1 MDFNVLIRTWYMMDL
16 GSVAPTRNQEFF
28 QLSKWSCP
36 VSRGL
41 VIDLCIISEEE
52 HPQLTR
58 MCMLMQLFLT
68 FPYYNPNQSVPDSS
82 NSFHI
87 SFHHL
92 SVESRALSA
101 AWWHLGPPCTSQ
113 GTQLSYIFGA
123 EGKAGRYPFS
133 SLGHPAGYA
142 STPEVEDWWH
152 FRGWKIR
159 QKPNQSFLKIKKT
172 GGKILDFSSKILR
185 VKQLTNG
192 LNLCNAGAPEKGCI
206 ESTKATAAGKP
217 HNLETPHRVRPPRV
231 LVPLRL

>member
-1 MDFNVLIRTWYMMDL
+1 
-16 GSVAPTRNQEFF
+16 
-28 QLSKWSCP
+28 
-36 VSRGL
+36 
-41 VIDLCIISEEE
+41 
-52 HPQLTR
+52 
-58 MCMLMQLFLT
+58 MQLFLT

-152 FRGWKIR
+152 FSG
-159 QKPNQSFLKIKKT
+159 LKNSPKAQPKFKDKKKT
-172 GGKILDFSSKILR
+172 GGKSWIFLPVSKSQAANKRAKSLQR
-185 VKQLTNG
+185 WGSWERLHWVNEG
-192 LNLCNAGAPEKGCI
+192 NCRRE
-206 ESTKATAAGKP
+206 AT
-217 HNLETPHRVRPPRV
+217 
-231 LVPLRL
+231 

>member
-1 MDFNVLIRTWYMMDL
+1 
-16 GSVAPTRNQEFF
+16 
-28 QLSKWSCP
+28 
-36 VSRGL
+36 
-41 VIDLCIISEEE
+41 
-52 HPQLTR
+52 
-58 MCMLMQLFLT
+58 MQLFLT
-68 FPYYNPNQSVPDSS
+68 FPYYNPNQFVPDSS

-152 FRGWKIR
+152 FSG
-159 QKPNQSFLKIKKT
+159 LKNSRPKAQPKFKDKKKKLEANL
-172 GGKILDFSSKILR
+172 GLFFQVSKSQAANKRAKSLQR
-185 VKQLTNG
+185 WGSWERLQLSQRCGN
-192 LNLCNAGAPEKGCI
+192 CSRE
-206 ESTKATAAGKP
+206 AT
-217 HNLETPHRVRPPRV
+217 
-231 LVPLRL
+231 